1 MPYFRKNDINILF
14 IHIPK
19 TGGTSIETYFSQKYD
34 IPLNYKSLFY
44 HYPIQ
49 RKLKINSTLQHI
61 TYKSMYKY
69 KKELKI
75 KFNNIKIIT
84 IVRNPYE
91 RIISDLFYFDKIDIK
106 TKKDEVFTII
116 QKYLTQ
122 KYLDNHNIPQYKFII
137 DKNKN
142 IIPNLHIL
150 HTETLTTDMNELGF
164 VDFNEFKNAN
174 PNKINY
180 YKYLNNDSIQ
190 LINQF
195 YDKDFSLFG
204 YEKIIV

>member
-19 TGGTSIETYFSQKYD
+19 TGGSSIETYFSQKYD
-34 IPLNYKSLFY
+34 IPLNYKSLCY
-44 HYPIQ
+44 YYPIQ
-49 RKLKINSTLQHI
+49 RKLKINSSLQHI

-91 RIISDLFYFDKIDIK
+91 RIISDLFYLHKIDIK
-106 TKKDEVFTII
+106 TEQDEVFTII
-116 QKYLTQ
+116 QNYLTH
-122 KYLDNHNIPQYKFII
+122 KYLDNHNVPQYKFII

-142 IIPNLHIL
+142 IIPDLHIL
-150 HTETLTTDMNELGF
+150 HTETLTTDMKNLGF
-164 VDFNEFKNAN
+164 DDFNVFENAN
-174 PNKINY
+174 PNKLNY

-204 YEKIIV
+204 YEKIII